1 MFMFMFRSS
10 TGLNVSVDFRP
21 KTIRKAMKGQL
32 LEKSPPYK
40 REGGG
45 WSRGS
50 SRTLRVESQ

>member
-1 MFMFMFRSS
+1 MVMFMFMFR
-10 TGLNVSVDFRP
+10 LNVSVDFRP